1 LNNLDR
7 LREQQDFLT
16 YLVNPES
23 LSTRRKSMTSVSQDV
38 RYSLRM
44 LLKHKGFTVVAALT
58 LALGIGVN
66 TAMFSVLNTF
76 LFRSLPYPQSE
87 QIVRVFRTSPH
98 SQSWPHSAANF
109 FDQHEKNTVFDKLA
123 AYNFASR
130 NLTEEGHTAERLL
143 GLAGTADFFP
153 LLGVAPARGRV
164 FNPEEFE
171 PGADN
176 VIVLTDRFW
185 TRRFGSDP
193 NIVGRTIQLDG
204 KTVQIVGVMPPGFEH
219 PILWG
224 PIDMYQPLTFTQERK
239 TNRGNNFLSSFGRL
253 KPGVSIQQAE
263 QSMVALAANIGQQNS
278 SNVGESVRLEPLQR
292 SMSDSIGR
300 TVMWF
305 TFGLAGFVLLI
316 ACANLANLQLVRTAA
331 RSRELAVRAALGAG
345 RLRLLRHSL
354 TESILVALIGG
365 IISLVIA
372 LVAVRFISNRLFTDL
387 PGASVQL
394 DYKVFGFALLCSLV
408 TGVLFG
414 TVPAWLASRADVNQ
428 ALRENSR
435 GSTAGRSQHR
445 LRHMLIIGEVAF
457 AMVLLAAAGLFLRGL
472 HRFINSDPGWQ
483 VDGLVTAQMS
493 LRGEKY
499 TTDKQRVAFLIELEN
514 RLSTL
519 PGVQHA
525 AIGGSH
531 PVFGFNSSSSFVVEG
546 RPEPPL
552 DKVPEMFYEPASIN
566 YFETLG
572 ARLLQG
578 RTFNEADVADHP
590 SVIVINE
597 TTARNF
603 WPNESPIGKRVSN
616 PGREKKEFYEIIGVV
631 NDLGFPG
638 SLGEPY
644 TRYEAF
650 VPVAQAA
657 PAYLTLVLRTSAN
670 SEALGNS
677 LRNTIAGLDPNLPV
691 YRIRTARAAVDQ
703 GLGSISLLG
712 SLLGAFATVGLILAA
727 VGIYGV
733 VSYTVVQRTGE
744 LGIRMALGAQ
754 ARDVLWLVLG
764 KGAVLVLI
772 GALLGVAGAYGVSK
786 LLIAVIPSL
795 PTRDP
800 LTLLFAGLALF
811 VVGLLACYI
820 PARRA
825 TRVDPL
831 VALRSD

>member
-1 LNNLDR
+1 
-7 LREQQDFLT
+7 
-16 YLVNPES
+16 
-23 LSTRRKSMTSVSQDV
+23 MTSVSQDV

-44 LLKHKGFTVVAALT
+44 LLKHKGFTVVAVLT

-87 QIVRVFRTSPH
+87 RLVRLWRTSPH
-98 SQSWPHSAANF
+98 SQTWPHSAANF

-123 AYNFASR
+123 AYNFTSR
-130 NLTEEGHTAERLL
+130 NLTEQGQTAERLL
-143 GLAGTADFFP
+143 SLAATADFFP
-153 LLGVAPARGRV
+153 IMEVAPARGRV
-164 FNPEEFE
+164 FKPEEFE

-176 VIVLTDRFW
+176 VIILTDRFW
-185 TRRFGSDP
+185 TRRFGSDQ

-204 KTVQIVGVMPPGFEH
+204 KTVEVVGVMPPGFEH

-224 PIDMYQPLTFTQERK
+224 PVDIWQPLTFTKERK
-239 TNRGNNFLSSFGRL
+239 ANRGNNFLSAFGRL
-253 KPGVSIQQAE
+253 KPGVSIEQAE
-263 QSMVALAANIGQQNS
+263 QSMITLFANIKKDNS
-278 SNVGESVRLEPLQR
+278 SNEGENVRLEPLQR

-316 ACANLANLQLVRTAA
+316 ACANIANLQLVRTAA

-345 RLRLLRHSL
+345 RMRLLRHSL
-354 TESILVALIGG
+354 TESIVIALIGG
-365 IISLVIA
+365 VISLGIA

-394 DYKVFGFALLCSLV
+394 DYKVFGFALLASVV

-414 TVPAWLASRADVNQ
+414 TVPAWFASRTDLNL
-428 ALRENSR
+428 ALRDNAR
-435 GSTAGRSQHR
+435 GSTAGKSQHR
-445 LRHMLIIGEVAF
+445 LRHTLIVGEVAF

-472 HRFINSDPGWQ
+472 YRFINADPGWQ
-483 VDGLVTAQMS
+483 VDGLVTAHMS

-499 TTDKQRVAFLIELEN
+499 NEDKQRVAFLTELEN
-514 RLSTL
+514 RLRTL
-519 PGVQHA
+519 PGVEHA

-531 PVFGFNSSSSFVVEG
+531 PVFGYNSSSSFLVEG
-546 RPEPPL
+546 QPEPPP
-552 DKVPEMFYEPASIN
+552 DKYLEIFFEPVSGD

-572 ARLLQG
+572 ARLQQG
-578 RTFNEADVADHP
+578 RTFNNSDTADHP
-590 SVIVINE
+590 NVVIINQ
-597 TTARNF
+597 TTARTF
-603 WPNESPIGKRVSN
+603 WPNESPIGKRIS
-616 PGREKKEFYEIIGVV
+616 GTGKERDYYVIVGVV
-631 NDLGFPG
+631 NDLAFPG
-638 SLGEPY
+638 NLGEPY

-650 VPVAQAA
+650 VPMTQAA
-657 PAYLTLVLRTSAN
+657 PAYLTIILRTSTN
-670 SEALGNS
+670 PEALGNTV
-677 LRNTIAGLDPNLPV
+677 RNAIAGIDPNLPV
-691 YRIRTARAAVDQ
+691 YRMRTARTAVNS

-712 SLLGAFATVGLILAA
+712 SLLGAFAAVGVLLSAI
-727 VGIYGV
+727 GIYGV

-744 LGIRMALGAQ
+744 LGIRLALGAQ
-754 ARDVLWLVLG
+754 ARDVMWLVLG

-772 GALLGVAGAYGVSK
+772 GAVLGVAGAYGVSR
-786 LLIAVIPSL
+786 LLVSLIPSL

-800 LTLLFAGLALF
+800 LTLLIAGVALIG
-811 VVGLLACYI
+811 VALVACYI

-831 VALRSD
+831 VALRSE

>member
-1 LNNLDR
+1 
-7 LREQQDFLT
+7 
-16 YLVNPES
+16 
-23 LSTRRKSMTSVSQDV
+23 MTSLSQDV

-44 LLKHKGFTVVAALT
+44 LLKNKGFTVVAALT

-87 QIVRVFRTSPH
+87 RLVRVWRTSPH
-98 SQSWPHSAANF
+98 SQSWPFSAANF
-109 FDQHEKNTVFDKLA
+109 FDQHDQNTVFEKMA

-130 NLTEEGHTAERLL
+130 NLTEQGQTAERLL
-143 GLAGTADFFP
+143 SLAATADFFP
-153 LLGVAPARGRV
+153 LFDVAPARGRV
-164 FNPEEFE
+164 FKPEEFE
-171 PGADN
+171 PGVDN

-185 TRRFGSDP
+185 QRRFGSDP
-193 NIVGRTIQLDG
+193 DIVGRKIQLDG
-204 KTVQIVGVMPPGFEH
+204 KTVEIIGVMPPGFEH

-224 PIDMYQPLTFTQERK
+224 PIDTWQPLTFAPERK
-239 TNRGNNFLSSFGRL
+239 TNRGNNFLSSIGRL
-253 KPGVSIQQAE
+253 KPGVTIQQAE
-263 QSMVALAANIGQQNS
+263 QSMVALAANIGKQNS
-278 SNVGESVRLEPLQR
+278 SNEGESLRLEPLRR
-292 SMSDSIGR
+292 SMSDDIGR

-345 RLRLLRHSL
+345 RLRLLRQSL
-354 TESILVALIGG
+354 TESILIALIGG
-365 IISLVIA
+365 VISLAIA
-372 LVAVRFISNRLFTDL
+372 LLAVRFISNRLFTDL

-435 GSTAGRSQHR
+435 GNTGGRSQHR

-457 AMVLLAAAGLFLRGL
+457 AFVLLAAAGLFLRGL
-472 HRFINSDPGWQ
+472 QRFINSDPGWR
-483 VDGLVTAQMS
+483 VDGLLTAQMS

-499 TTDKQRVAFLIELEN
+499 KDDKQRVVFLTELEH

-519 PGVQHA
+519 PGVQHV
-525 AIGGSH
+525 AIGSSN
-531 PVFGFNSSSSFVVEG
+531 PVFGYNSSSSFVVEG
-546 RPEPPL
+546 RPEPPP
-552 DKVPEMFYEPASIN
+552 DKLPEMFYEPANIH

-572 ARLLQG
+572 ARLQQG
-578 RTFNEADVADHP
+578 RTFSETDVADHP
-590 SVIVINE
+590 QVVIINE
-597 TTARNF
+597 TTARTF
-603 WPNESPIGKRVSN
+603 WPNESPIGKRISN
-616 PGREKKEFYEIIGVV
+616 PGPKKEYFEIVGVV
-631 NDLGFPG
+631 NDLAFPG
-638 SLGEPY
+638 DLGEPY

-657 PAYLTLVLRTSAN
+657 PDYLMILLRTSAN
-670 SEALGNS
+670 SETLGNS
-677 LRNTIAGLDPNLPV
+677 LRNAIAGLDPNLPV
-691 YRIRTARAAVDQ
+691 YRIRTARTAVDQ

-712 SLLGAFATVGLILAA
+712 SLLGAFATVGVILAA
-727 VGIYGV
+727 IGIYGV

-754 ARDVLWLVLG
+754 TRDVLWLVLG
-764 KGAVLVLI
+764 KGAVLVVS
-772 GALLGVAGAYGVSK
+772 GALLGVVGAYGVSR

-800 LTLLFAGLALF
+800 RILAVTGVAL
-811 VVGLLACYI
+811 VVVALLACYI

-831 VALRSD
+831 VALRSE

>member
-1 LNNLDR
+1 M
-7 LREQQDFLT
+7 
-16 YLVNPES
+16 S
-23 LSTRRKSMTSVSQDV
+23 SISQDV
-38 RYSLRM
+38 RYSLRQ
-44 LLKHKGFTVVAALT
+44 LLKHKGFTIVAALT

-87 QIVRVFRTSPH
+87 QLVRVWRTSPH

-109 FDQHEKNTVFDKLA
+109 FDQHAQNTVFEKMA
-123 AYNFASR
+123 AYNFGSR
-130 NLTEEGHTAERLL
+130 NLTEEGQTAERLVT
-143 GLAGTADFFP
+143 LAATGDFFP
-153 LLGVAPARGRV
+153 LLGVPPARGRV
-164 FNPEEFE
+164 FKPEEFE

-193 NIVGRTIQLDG
+193 SIVGRTIQLDG
-204 KTVQIVGVMPPGFEH
+204 KSVEVVGVMPPGFDH

-224 PIDMYQPLTFTQERK
+224 PIDIYQPLTFTQERK
-239 TNRGNNFLSSFGRL
+239 ANRGNNFLRSFGRL

-263 QSMVALAANIGQQNS
+263 QSMVALAANLGKQNS
-278 SNVGESVRLEPLQR
+278 SNEGESLRLEPLQR
-292 SMSDSIGR
+292 SMSDDIGR

-316 ACANLANLQLVRTAA
+316 ACANLANLQLVRTTA

-345 RLRLLRHSL
+345 RWRLLRHSL
-354 TESILVALIGG
+354 TESIVVALIGG
-365 IISLVIA
+365 VISLGIA

-394 DYKVFGFALLCSLV
+394 DYKVFGFALLCSLL

-414 TVPAWLASRADVNQ
+414 TVPAWFASRADVNQ
-428 ALRENSR
+428 ALRDNSR

-445 LRHMLIIGEVAF
+445 LRHMFIVGEVAF
-457 AMVLLAAAGLFLRGL
+457 AFVLLAAAGLFLRGL
-472 HRFINSDPGWQ
+472 YRFINSDPGWR
-483 VDGLVTAQMS
+483 VDGLVIAQMN

-499 TTDKQRVAFLIELEN
+499 ATDKQRVTFLTELEN

-519 PGVQHA
+519 PGVQHV
-525 AIGGSH
+525 AISGSN

-546 RPEPPL
+546 RPEPPP
-552 DKVPEMFYEPASIN
+552 DKLPEIFYEEASIH
-566 YFETLG
+566 YFETIG
-572 ARLLQG
+572 ARLQQG
-578 RTFNEADVADHP
+578 RTFNTADVGDRP
-590 SVIVINE
+590 QTVIINE
-597 TTARNF
+597 TAARTF
-603 WPNESPIGKRVSN
+603 WPNESPIGKRISN
-616 PGREKKEFYEIIGVV
+616 PGPNKQYVEIVGVV
-631 NDLGFPG
+631 NDLAFPG

-644 TRYEAF
+644 TRFQAF

-657 PAYLTLVLRTSAN
+657 PSYLTILLRTSA
-670 SEALGNS
+670 SAETLGNS
-677 LRNTIAGLDPNLPV
+677 LRSSVAGLDPNLPV
-691 YRIRTARAAVDQ
+691 FRVRTARAAVDQ

-712 SLLGAFATVGLILAA
+712 SLLGAFATVGVILAA
-727 VGIYGV
+727 IGIYGV

-754 ARDVLWLVLG
+754 TRDVLWLVLS
-764 KGAVLVLI
+764 KGAVLVVI
-772 GALLGVAGAYGVSK
+772 GAVLGVAGAYGVSR
-786 LLIAVIPSL
+786 LLISLIPSL

-800 LTLLFAGLALF
+800 MILALTGLALLL
-811 VVGLLACYI
+811 VGLLACYI

-831 VALRSD
+831 VALRSE